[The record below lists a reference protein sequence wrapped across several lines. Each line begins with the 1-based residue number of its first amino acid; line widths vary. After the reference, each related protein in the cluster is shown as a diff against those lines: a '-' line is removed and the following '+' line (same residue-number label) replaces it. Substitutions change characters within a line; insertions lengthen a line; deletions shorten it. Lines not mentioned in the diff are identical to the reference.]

1 MTRAA
6 STGRPAGLFAAAAC
20 CLVSAAGCGGPPSTR
35 EPASGPAA
43 TGRAEVDTDAVVRQF
58 VAGRWIDL
66 THAFGAETIY
76 WPTEKG
82 FVLEREFAGRNPRGY
97 YYAANRIVTA
107 EHGGTH
113 LDAPR
118 HFAQGARTA
127 DQIDV
132 DRLVGPAVVIDVTRQ
147 CAADPVYEVGPDDL
161 VAWERTHG
169 RQLVD
174 VIVLL
179 RTGWG
184 AKWPDRAAYLG
195 TAAMGPEA
203 VAGLRF
209 PGLAPAAARWLVDHR
224 RICAIGIDT
233 ASIDRGPSTH
243 FESHVALCTA
253 EVPVFENVA
262 DLTALPAT
270 GAFVAALP
278 MKIAGGSGGPLR
290 IVARLP
296 DSAADR

>member
-1 MTRAA
+1 V
-6 STGRPAGLFAAAAC
+6 RPAVAATVV
-20 CLVSAAGCGGPPSTR
+20 LLAAGCGPS
-35 EPASGPAA
+35 PARPAGQVAPAA
-43 TGRAEVDTDAVVRQF
+43 AFA
-58 VAGRWIDL
+58 AGRWIDL
-66 THAFGAETIY
+66 THAFGPDTIY

-82 FVLEREFAGRNPRGY
+82 FVLEREFAGPNPRGY

-118 HFAQGARTA
+118 HFAAGAKTA
-127 DQIDV
+127 DEIDPA
-132 DRLVGPAVVIDVTRQ
+132 RLVGEAVVIDVVAR
-147 CAADPVYEVGPDDL
+147 CAADAAYEISPDDL
-161 VAWERTHG
+161 VAWERSHG

-179 RTGWG
+179 KTGWA

-195 TAAMGPEA
+195 TAATGPEA
-203 VAGLRF
+203 VGQLRF
-209 PGLAPAAARWLVDHR
+209 PGLAPEAARWLVEQR
-224 RICAIGIDT
+224 RIRAIGIDT
-233 ASIDRGPSTH
+233 ASIDHGPSTD
-243 FESHVALCTA
+243 FGAHVVLCRA
-253 EVPVFENVA
+253 EVPIFENVA
-262 DLTALPAT
+262 DLAELPPV

-296 DSAADR
+296 DQDPRFP